1 MTIME
6 ALHRIDA
13 IKPNSYSMAEK
24 IKWLSTLD
32 GTIKKE
38 IIDNYQ
44 GAATIVFNGYTED
57 ADLNTILLVP
67 APYDEIYLFL
77 LESKIDYWNG
87 EIGKYNNSTAMFNEA
102 YSNFA
107 KYYNRTHARIGNN
120 LKYYGS
126 SNANN
131 GQIANGIV
139 EITIEED

>member
-1 MTIME
+1 MTLME
-6 ALHRIDA
+6 ALHRINA
-13 IKPNSYSMAEK
+13 TKPNTYSQAEK
-24 IKWLSTLD
+24 IKWLSTFD
-32 GTIKKE
+32 GIIKKE

-57 ADLNTILLVP
+57 ADLNTTLLVP

-87 EIGKYNNSTAMFNEA
+87 EIGKYNNSTAMLNEA

-107 KYYNRTHARIGNN
+107 KYYNRTHTHISNN

-126 SNANN
+126 PDSNK
-131 GQIANGIV
+131 GQMANGVV